1 MILLGAEN
9 QIIRD
14 VLTNKFAAPG
24 AVDQMFTDFDG
35 VSYHMESSK
44 EGPLT
49 LSMDIRCWPELAQYG
64 AMESLRQIYGTWIR
78 DVPEPDY
85 QITLSFDY
93 GSVPPAGGTCDG
105 IYSHMYVQLIVG
117 R

>member
-24 AVDQMFTDFDG
+24 AVDQIFTDFDG

-49 LSMDIRCWPELAQYG
+49 P
-64 AMESLRQIYGTWIR
+64 
-78 DVPEPDY
+78 
-85 QITLSFDY
+85 
-93 GSVPPAGGTCDG
+93 
-105 IYSHMYVQLIVG
+105 
-117 R
+117 